1 MKVERARLSLLIR
14 SSRVCGGGSKT
25 GCAYRFLERPATAI
39 SKGEPAMSTFGTAV
53 VVAVITVLLGCLVR
67 LVASLC
73 RPSSA
78 DEQYRIGREAERSNL
93 RGAAWW
99 FSESPATMQ
108 LLLDLSNGVG
118 AEEARAKWRA
128 ANRDF
133 SQGA

>member
-1 MKVERARLSLLIR
+1 
-14 SSRVCGGGSKT
+14 
-25 GCAYRFLERPATAI
+25 
-39 SKGEPAMSTFGTAV
+39 MSTFGMAV
-53 VVAVITVLLGCLVR
+53 VVVIVAALLGLLVLLV
-67 LVASLC
+67 VSLF

-78 DEQYRIGREAERSNL
+78 DEQYRIGREWERSKL

-118 AEEARAKWRA
+118 VEEAREKWRA

>member
-1 MKVERARLSLLIR
+1 
-14 SSRVCGGGSKT
+14 
-25 GCAYRFLERPATAI
+25 
-39 SKGEPAMSTFGTAV
+39 MSTFGT
-53 VVAVITVLLGCLVR
+53 VVAMLVIAALVI
-67 LVASLC
+67 LVVSLC
-73 RPSSA
+73 RPSPTDVG
-78 DEQYRIGREAERSNL
+78 DEQYRIGREWERSKL

-118 AEEARAKWRA
+118 VEEAREKWRA

>member
-1 MKVERARLSLLIR
+1 MI
-14 SSRVCGGGSKT
+14 
-25 GCAYRFLERPATAI
+25 
-39 SKGEPAMSTFGTAV
+39 TFGMAV
-53 VVAVITVLLGCLVR
+53 VVVVIAVLLDCLVR
-67 LVASLC
+67 LVVSLC
-73 RPSSA
+73 RPSPA
-78 DEQYRIGREAERSNL
+78 DIGDEQYLIGRSAERDRL